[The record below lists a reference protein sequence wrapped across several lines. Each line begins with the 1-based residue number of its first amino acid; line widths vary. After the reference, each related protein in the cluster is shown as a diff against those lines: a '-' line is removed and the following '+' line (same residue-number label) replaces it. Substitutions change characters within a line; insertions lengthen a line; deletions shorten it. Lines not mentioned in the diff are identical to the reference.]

1 MGIDP
6 YNEIGNRL
14 RIRRKFSCRCNISR
28 RADKASAPASKQECA
43 YGFAANFHRS
53 IERLVSIL
61 KKWQKSLILV
71 LAFAVAI
78 LGSAIVTMQLTRR
91 EQTPVEAKTAEIGA
105 YLDRFFID
113 DYDEEKLADAAASA
127 MVEATGDRWSYY
139 LTAEEKSSYDE
150 QMRNAYVGIGVT
162 ITAQEELGGMRIEAV
177 TADGPAE
184 EAGLLTGDIITE
196 VEGEKTLDLG
206 MTGTRTKVRGEAGTF
221 VTLTILR
228 GEESFPVSVER
239 RSIQTPV
246 ATYEMLDGQ
255 IGYIKIANFD
265 TRCAEETNAAMD
277 ELIAQDAK
285 ALIFDVRNNGG
296 GYKNELVKVLDK
308 ILPEGILFQS
318 EDYQGSKQ
326 IDRSDADCIDLPMA
340 VLVNQDSYSA
350 AEFFAA
356 AIQEYD
362 WGTVVGTKTVGKG
375 NFQTAFTLSDG
386 SMLNLSIGKYYTPQG
401 RSLTDTGVI
410 PDIEITLSDE
420 DDAKLYYGQLE
431 KADDAQLQAAI
442 REITQK
448 LS

>member
-1 MGIDP
+1 M
-6 YNEIGNRL
+6 
-14 RIRRKFSCRCNISR
+14 
-28 RADKASAPASKQECA
+28 
-43 YGFAANFHRS
+43 
-53 IERLVSIL
+53 
-61 KKWQKSLILV
+61 KKGWKIV
-71 LAFAVAI
+71 LAILCAFVIAAGSFIAAVQYLNTRYAAA
-78 LGSAIVTMQLTRR
+78 LSAR
-91 EQTPVEAKTAEIGA
+91 EEDSPVQAKAAEVQEIIET
-105 YLDRFFID
+105 YFID
-113 DYDEEKLADAAASA
+113 DYDEDTLADGAASG
-127 MVEATGDRWSYY
+127 MVDATGDEWSYY
-139 LTAEEKSSYDE
+139 LSADEVAAYEES
-150 QMRNAYVGIGVT
+150 MANAYVGVG
-162 ITAQEELGGMRIEAV
+162 ITSTEDAEAGGLRVEEVVAG
-177 TADGPAE
+177 GPAE
-184 EAGLLTGDIITE
+184 EAGILVGDIITE

-206 MTGTRTKVRGEAGTF
+206 MTGTRTKVRGEEGTF

-420 DDAKLYYGQLE
+420 DGAKLYYGQLE

>member
-1 MGIDP
+1 M
-6 YNEIGNRL
+6 
-14 RIRRKFSCRCNISR
+14 
-28 RADKASAPASKQECA
+28 
-43 YGFAANFHRS
+43 
-53 IERLVSIL
+53 SIL

-150 QMRNAYVGIGVT
+150 QMQNAYVGIGVT
-162 ITAQEELGGMRIEAV
+162 ITAQKELGGMRIEAV

-206 MTGTRTKVRGEAGTF
+206 MTGTRTKVRGEEGTF

-401 RSLTDTGVI
+401 RSLTDTGI
-410 PDIEITLSDE
+410 TPDVEIALSDE
-420 DDAKLYYGQLE
+420 DGAKLYYGQLE

>member
-1 MGIDP
+1 M
-6 YNEIGNRL
+6 
-14 RIRRKFSCRCNISR
+14 
-28 RADKASAPASKQECA
+28 
-43 YGFAANFHRS
+43 
-53 IERLVSIL
+53 SIL

-91 EQTPVEAKTAEIGA
+91 EQTPAEAKTAEISA

-150 QMRNAYVGIGVT
+150 QMQNAYVGIGVT

-177 TADGPAE
+177 TAGGPAE

-206 MTGTRTKVRGEAGTF
+206 MTGTRAKVRGEEGTF

-401 RSLTDTGVI
+401 RSLTDTGI
-410 PDIEITLSDE
+410 TPDVEIALSDE
-420 DDAKLYYGQLE
+420 DGAKLYYGQLE

>member
-1 MGIDP
+1 M
-6 YNEIGNRL
+6 
-14 RIRRKFSCRCNISR
+14 
-28 RADKASAPASKQECA
+28 
-43 YGFAANFHRS
+43 
-53 IERLVSIL
+53 SIL

-150 QMRNAYVGIGVT
+150 QMQNAYVGIGVT
-162 ITAQEELGGMRIEAV
+162 ITAQKELGGMRIEAV

-206 MTGTRTKVRGEAGTF
+206 MTGTRTKVRGEEGTF

-401 RSLTDTGVI
+401 RSLTDTGI
-410 PDIEITLSDE
+410 TPDVEIALSDK
-420 DDAKLYYGQLE
+420 DGAKLYYGQLE

>member
-1 MGIDP
+1 M
-6 YNEIGNRL
+6 
-14 RIRRKFSCRCNISR
+14 
-28 RADKASAPASKQECA
+28 
-43 YGFAANFHRS
+43 
-53 IERLVSIL
+53 
-61 KKWQKSLILV
+61 KKWQKVILLV

-105 YLDRFFID
+105 YLDTFFID
-113 DYDEEKLADAAASA
+113 DYDEDKLADAAAAA

-162 ITAQEELGGMRIEAV
+162 ITAQEALGGMRIEAV
-177 TADGPAE
+177 TAGGPAE
-184 EAGLLTGDIITE
+184 EAGILVGDIITE

-206 MTGTRTKVRGEAGTF
+206 MTGTRTKVRGEEGTF

-228 GEESFPVSVER
+228 GEESFPLSVER

-246 ATYEMLDGQ
+246 ATYEMLNGQ
-255 IGYIKIANFD
+255 IGYLKIANFD
-265 TRCAEETNAAMD
+265 SRCAEETNAAMD
-277 ELIAQDAK
+277 ELIAQGAQ
-285 ALIFDVRNNGG
+285 ALIFDVRYNGG
-296 GYKNELVKVLDK
+296 GYKDELVKVLDK

-318 EDYQGSKQ
+318 KDYKGTKQ
-326 IDRSDADCIDLPMA
+326 ADRSDAACIKLPMA

-356 AIQEYD
+356 AIQEYN

-401 RSLTDTGVI
+401 RQSDRYRRHTGHRNHAFRRGRRKTLLRSAGKSGRRTITGRNPRNHPETLLTSLSL
-410 PDIEITLSDE
+410 PDIMSAESL
-420 DDAKLYYGQLE
+420 
-431 KADDAQLQAAI
+431 
-442 REITQK
+442 
-448 LS
+448 

>member
-1 MGIDP
+1 M
-6 YNEIGNRL
+6 
-14 RIRRKFSCRCNISR
+14 
-28 RADKASAPASKQECA
+28 
-43 YGFAANFHRS
+43 
-53 IERLVSIL
+53 SIL

-78 LGSAIVTMQLTRR
+78 LGSAIVTMQLTYR
-91 EQTPVEAKTAEIGA
+91 EQTPAEAKTAEIGA

-150 QMRNAYVGIGVT
+150 QMQNAYVGIGVT

-184 EAGLLTGDIITE
+184 KAGLLTGDIITE

-206 MTGTRTKVRGEAGTF
+206 MTGTRTKVRGEEGTF

-401 RSLTDTGVI
+401 RSLTDTGI
-410 PDIEITLSDE
+410 TPDVEIALSDE
-420 DDAKLYYGQLE
+420 DGAKLYYGQLE

>member
-1 MGIDP
+1 MP
-6 YNEIGNRL
+6 
-14 RIRRKFSCRCNISR
+14 
-28 RADKASAPASKQECA
+28 
-43 YGFAANFHRS
+43 
-53 IERLVSIL
+53 IL

-91 EQTPVEAKTAEIGA
+91 EQTPVEAKTAEISA

-150 QMRNAYVGIGVT
+150 QMQNAYVGIGVT

-206 MTGTRTKVRGEAGTF
+206 MTGTRTKVRGEEGSF

-228 GEESFPVSVER
+228 GEESFLVSVER

-401 RSLTDTGVI
+401 RSLTDTGI
-410 PDIEITLSDE
+410 TPDVEIALSDE

>member
-1 MGIDP
+1 M
-6 YNEIGNRL
+6 
-14 RIRRKFSCRCNISR
+14 
-28 RADKASAPASKQECA
+28 
-43 YGFAANFHRS
+43 
-53 IERLVSIL
+53 SIL

-91 EQTPVEAKTAEIGA
+91 EQTPVEAKTAEISA

-139 LTAEEKSSYDE
+139 LTAKEKSSYDE
-150 QMRNAYVGIGVT
+150 QMQNAYVGIGVT

-206 MTGTRTKVRGEAGTF
+206 MTGTRTKVRGEEGTF
-221 VTLTILR
+221 VALTILR

-277 ELIAQDAK
+277 ELIAQGAK

-401 RSLTDTGVI
+401 RSLTDTGI
-410 PDIEITLSDE
+410 TPDVEIALSDE
-420 DDAKLYYGQLE
+420 DGAKLYYGQLE

>member
-1 MGIDP
+1 M
-6 YNEIGNRL
+6 
-14 RIRRKFSCRCNISR
+14 
-28 RADKASAPASKQECA
+28 
-43 YGFAANFHRS
+43 
-53 IERLVSIL
+53 SIL

-150 QMRNAYVGIGVT
+150 QMQNAYVGIGVT

-206 MTGTRTKVRGEAGTF
+206 MTGTRAKVRGEEGTF

-401 RSLTDTGVI
+401 RSLTDTGI
-410 PDIEITLSDE
+410 TPDVEIALSDK
-420 DDAKLYYGQLE
+420 DGAKLYYGQLE

>member
-1 MGIDP
+1 M
-6 YNEIGNRL
+6 
-14 RIRRKFSCRCNISR
+14 
-28 RADKASAPASKQECA
+28 
-43 YGFAANFHRS
+43 
-53 IERLVSIL
+53 SIL

-91 EQTPVEAKTAEIGA
+91 EQTPAEAKTAEIGA

-150 QMRNAYVGIGVT
+150 QMQNAYVGIGVT

-401 RSLTDTGVI
+401 RSLTDTGI
-410 PDIEITLSDE
+410 TPDVEIALSDK
-420 DDAKLYYGQLE
+420 DGAKLYYGQLE

>member
-1 MGIDP
+1 M
-6 YNEIGNRL
+6 
-14 RIRRKFSCRCNISR
+14 
-28 RADKASAPASKQECA
+28 
-43 YGFAANFHRS
+43 
-53 IERLVSIL
+53 SIL

-91 EQTPVEAKTAEIGA
+91 EQTPAEAKTAEIGA

-150 QMRNAYVGIGVT
+150 QMQNAYVGIGVT
-162 ITAQEELGGMRIEAV
+162 ITAQKELGGMRIEAV

-206 MTGTRTKVRGEAGTF
+206 MTGTRTKVRGEEGTF

-326 IDRSDADCIDLPMA
+326 IDRSDADYIDLPMA

-401 RSLTDTGVI
+401 RSLTDTGVT
-410 PDIEITLSDE
+410 PDVEIALSDE
-420 DDAKLYYGQLE
+420 DGAKLYYGQLE

>member
-1 MGIDP
+1 MLTDSPQI
-6 YNEIGNRL
+6 
-14 RIRRKFSCRCNISR
+14 
-28 RADKASAPASKQECA
+28 
-43 YGFAANFHRS
+43 S

-127 MVEATGDRWSYY
+127 MVERHSRQQQGGQ
-139 LTAEEKSSYDE
+139 LIEEKSSYDE

-401 RSLTDTGVI
+401 RSLTDTGI
-410 PDIEITLSDE
+410 TPDVEIALSDE
-420 DDAKLYYGQLE
+420 DGAKLYYGQLE

>member
-1 MGIDP
+1 M
-6 YNEIGNRL
+6 L
-14 RIRRKFSCRCNISR
+14 L
-28 RADKASAPASKQECA
+28 A
-43 YGFAANFHRS
+43 
-53 IERLVSIL
+53 
-61 KKWQKSLILV
+61 

-78 LGSAIVTMQLTRR
+78 LGSSIVTIQLTQR
-91 EQTPVEAKTAEIGA
+91 EQTPIEAKTAEIGA

-113 DYDEEKLADAAASA
+113 DYDEDALADAAASA
-127 MVEATGDRWSYY
+127 MVAATGDRWSYY

-150 QMRNAYVGIGVT
+150 QMQNAYVGIGVT

-177 TADGPAE
+177 TAGGPAE
-184 EAGLLTGDIITE
+184 EAGILVGDIITE
-196 VEGEKTLDLG
+196 VEGEKTLELG
-206 MTGTRTKVRGEAGTF
+206 MAGTRAKVRGEEGTS
-221 VTLTILR
+221 VTLTVLR
-228 GEESFPVSVER
+228 GEARFPVTVER

-255 IGYIKIANFD
+255 IGYIRIANFD
-265 TRCAEETNAAMD
+265 SRCAEETNAAMD
-277 ELIAQDAK
+277 ELIAQGAK
-285 ALIFDVRNNGG
+285 ALIFDVRYNGG
-296 GYKNELVKVLDK
+296 GYKDELVKVLDK

-318 EDYQGSKQ
+318 EDYKGTKQ
-326 IDRSDADCIDLPMA
+326 TDRSDESSIELPMA

-362 WGTVVGTKTVGKG
+362 WGTIVGTKTVGKG

-401 RSLTDTGVI
+401 RSLTGTGVT
-410 PDIEITLSDE
+410 PDIELALSDE
-420 DDAKLYYGQLE
+420 NEAKLSYGRLE

-442 REITQK
+442 REISQK

>member
-1 MGIDP
+1 M
-6 YNEIGNRL
+6 
-14 RIRRKFSCRCNISR
+14 
-28 RADKASAPASKQECA
+28 
-43 YGFAANFHRS
+43 
-53 IERLVSIL
+53 SIL

-78 LGSAIVTMQLTRR
+78 LGSAIVTMQLTYR
-91 EQTPVEAKTAEIGA
+91 EQTPAEAKTAEIGA

-139 LTAEEKSSYDE
+139 LTAKEKSSYDE
-150 QMRNAYVGIGVT
+150 QMQNAYVGIGVT

-206 MTGTRTKVRGEAGTF
+206 MTGTRTKVRGEEGTF
-221 VTLTILR
+221 VALTILR

-401 RSLTDTGVI
+401 RSLTDTGI
-410 PDIEITLSDE
+410 TPDVEIALSDE
-420 DDAKLYYGQLE
+420 DGAKLYYGQLE

>member
-1 MGIDP
+1 M
-6 YNEIGNRL
+6 
-14 RIRRKFSCRCNISR
+14 
-28 RADKASAPASKQECA
+28 
-43 YGFAANFHRS
+43 
-53 IERLVSIL
+53 SIL

-78 LGSAIVTMQLTRR
+78 LGSAIVTMQLTYR
-91 EQTPVEAKTAEIGA
+91 EQTPAEAKTAEIGA

-150 QMRNAYVGIGVT
+150 QMQNAYVGIGVT
-162 ITAQEELGGMRIEAV
+162 ITAQKELGGMRIEAV

-206 MTGTRTKVRGEAGTF
+206 MTGTRTKVRGEEGTF

-401 RSLTDTGVI
+401 RSLTDTGI
-410 PDIEITLSDE
+410 TPDVEIALSDE
-420 DDAKLYYGQLE
+420 DGAKLYYGQLE

>member
-1 MGIDP
+1 M
-6 YNEIGNRL
+6 
-14 RIRRKFSCRCNISR
+14 
-28 RADKASAPASKQECA
+28 
-43 YGFAANFHRS
+43 
-53 IERLVSIL
+53 SIL

-91 EQTPVEAKTAEIGA
+91 EQTPAEAKTAEISA

-150 QMRNAYVGIGVT
+150 QMQNAYVGIGVT

-206 MTGTRTKVRGEAGTF
+206 MTGTRTKVRGEEGTF

-228 GEESFPVSVER
+228 GEECFPVSVER

-308 ILPEGILFQS
+308 MLPEGILFQS

-356 AIQEYD
+356 AIQEYN
-362 WGTVVGTKTVGKG
+362 WGTVVGMKTVGKG

-401 RSLTDTGVI
+401 RSLTDTGI
-410 PDIEITLSDE
+410 TPDVEIALSDE
-420 DDAKLYYGQLE
+420 DGAKLYYGQLE

>member
-1 MGIDP
+1 
-6 YNEIGNRL
+6 
-14 RIRRKFSCRCNISR
+14 
-28 RADKASAPASKQECA
+28 
-43 YGFAANFHRS
+43 
-53 IERLVSIL
+53 VSIL

-78 LGSAIVTMQLTRR
+78 LGSAIVTMQLTYR
-91 EQTPVEAKTAEIGA
+91 EQTPAEAKTAEIGA

-150 QMRNAYVGIGVT
+150 QMQNAYVGIGVT

-177 TADGPAE
+177 TAGGPAE

-206 MTGTRTKVRGEAGTF
+206 MTGTRTKVREEGTF

-401 RSLTDTGVI
+401 RSLTDTGI
-410 PDIEITLSDE
+410 TPDVEIALSDE
-420 DDAKLYYGQLE
+420 DGAKLYYGQLE

>member
-1 MGIDP
+1 MGPPEAKKKHPIP
-6 YNEIGNRL
+6 
-14 RIRRKFSCRCNISR
+14 
-28 RADKASAPASKQECA
+28 
-43 YGFAANFHRS
+43 
-53 IERLVSIL
+53 ERLVSIV
-61 KKWQKSLILV
+61 KKWQKILLLV

-78 LGSAIVTMQLTRR
+78 LGSSIVTMQLLTRGG
-91 EQTPVEAKTAEIGA
+91 TPAEDKAAEVSA

-113 DYDEEKLADAAASA
+113 DYDEDALADAAAAA

-150 QMRNAYVGIGVT
+150 QMQNAYVGIGVT
-162 ITAQEELGGMRIEAV
+162 ITLQEQDGGMRVEQV
-177 TADGPAE
+177 TAGGPAE
-184 EAGLLTGDIITE
+184 EAGMQVGDIITE
-196 VEGEKTLDLG
+196 VEGESTLTLG
-206 MTGTRTKVRGEAGTF
+206 MAGTRAKVRGEEGTS
-221 VTLTILR
+221 VSLTILR
-228 GEESFPVSVER
+228 GGGRLTLTVER
-239 RSIQTPV
+239 RSIETAV
-246 ATYEMLDGQ
+246 ATYEMLDDQ
-255 IGYIKIANFD
+255 IGYVKIANFD
-265 TRCAEETNAAMD
+265 TRCFDETSAAID
-277 ELIAQDAK
+277 ALLADGAQ

-296 GYKNELVKVLDK
+296 GYKDELVKILDRL
-308 ILPEGILFQS
+308 LPEGILFQS
-318 EDYQGSKQ
+318 EDYSGTKQ
-326 IDRSDADCIDLPMA
+326 TDRSDAACIELPMA

-420 DDAKLYYGQLE
+420 DGAKLYYGQLE

-442 REITQK
+442 RAIRQK
-448 LS
+448 IS

>member
-1 MGIDP
+1 M
-6 YNEIGNRL
+6 
-14 RIRRKFSCRCNISR
+14 
-28 RADKASAPASKQECA
+28 
-43 YGFAANFHRS
+43 
-53 IERLVSIL
+53 SIL

-91 EQTPVEAKTAEIGA
+91 EQTPAEAKTAEISA

-150 QMRNAYVGIGVT
+150 QMQNAYVGIGVT

-206 MTGTRTKVRGEAGTF
+206 MTGTRTKVRGEEGTF

-401 RSLTDTGVI
+401 RSLTDTGI
-410 PDIEITLSDE
+410 TPDVEIALSDE
-420 DDAKLYYGQLE
+420 DGAKLYYGQLE

>member
-1 MGIDP
+1 M
-6 YNEIGNRL
+6 
-14 RIRRKFSCRCNISR
+14 
-28 RADKASAPASKQECA
+28 
-43 YGFAANFHRS
+43 
-53 IERLVSIL
+53 SIL

-71 LAFAVAI
+71 LALAVAI

-91 EQTPVEAKTAEIGA
+91 EQTPVEAKTAEISA

-150 QMRNAYVGIGVT
+150 QMQNAYVGIGVT

-177 TADGPAE
+177 TAGGPAE
-184 EAGLLTGDIITE
+184 KAGLLTGDIITE

-206 MTGTRTKVRGEAGTF
+206 MTGTRTKVRGEEGTF

-401 RSLTDTGVI
+401 RSLTDTGI
-410 PDIEITLSDE
+410 TPDVEIALSDE
-420 DDAKLYYGQLE
+420 DGAKLYYGQLE

>member
-1 MGIDP
+1 M
-6 YNEIGNRL
+6 
-14 RIRRKFSCRCNISR
+14 
-28 RADKASAPASKQECA
+28 
-43 YGFAANFHRS
+43 
-53 IERLVSIL
+53 SIL

-91 EQTPVEAKTAEIGA
+91 EQTPVEAKTAEISA

-150 QMRNAYVGIGVT
+150 QMQNAYVGIGVA

-177 TADGPAE
+177 TAGGPAE

-206 MTGTRTKVRGEAGTF
+206 MTGTRTKVRGEEGTF

-228 GEESFPVSVER
+228 GEESFHVSVGR

-401 RSLTDTGVI
+401 RSLTDTGI
-410 PDIEITLSDE
+410 TPDVEIALSDE
-420 DDAKLYYGQLE
+420 DGAKLYYGQLE

-442 REITQK
+442 REITRK

>member
-1 MGIDP
+1 M
-6 YNEIGNRL
+6 
-14 RIRRKFSCRCNISR
+14 
-28 RADKASAPASKQECA
+28 
-43 YGFAANFHRS
+43 
-53 IERLVSIL
+53 SIL

-78 LGSAIVTMQLTRR
+78 LGSAIVTMQLTYR
-91 EQTPVEAKTAEIGA
+91 EQTPAEAKTAEIGA

-150 QMRNAYVGIGVT
+150 QMQNAYVGIGVT
-162 ITAQEELGGMRIEAV
+162 ITAQKELGGMRIEAV

-326 IDRSDADCIDLPMA
+326 IDRSEADCIDLPMA

-401 RSLTDTGVI
+401 RSLTDTGI
-410 PDIEITLSDE
+410 TPDVEIALSDE

>member
-1 MGIDP
+1 M
-6 YNEIGNRL
+6 
-14 RIRRKFSCRCNISR
+14 
-28 RADKASAPASKQECA
+28 
-43 YGFAANFHRS
+43 
-53 IERLVSIL
+53 SIL

-326 IDRSDADCIDLPMA
+326 IDRSEADCIDLPMA

-401 RSLTDTGVI
+401 RSLTDTGI
-410 PDIEITLSDE
+410 TPDVEIALSDE
-420 DDAKLYYGQLE
+420 DGAKLYYGQLE

>member
-1 MGIDP
+1 M
-6 YNEIGNRL
+6 
-14 RIRRKFSCRCNISR
+14 
-28 RADKASAPASKQECA
+28 
-43 YGFAANFHRS
+43 
-53 IERLVSIL
+53 SIL

-91 EQTPVEAKTAEIGA
+91 EQTPAEAKTAEISA

-127 MVEATGDRWSYY
+127 MVEATGDRWRYY
-139 LTAEEKSSYDE
+139 LTAEETSSYDE
-150 QMRNAYVGIGVT
+150 QMQNAYVGIGVT

-177 TADGPAE
+177 TAGGPAE

-206 MTGTRTKVRGEAGTF
+206 MTGTRTKVRGEEGTF

-246 ATYEMLDGQ
+246 ATYEMLNGQ

-308 ILPEGILFQS
+308 ILPDGILFQS

-401 RSLTDTGVI
+401 RSLTDTGI
-410 PDIEITLSDE
+410 TPDVEIALSDE
-420 DDAKLYYGQLE
+420 DGAKLYYGQLE

>member
-1 MGIDP
+1 M
-6 YNEIGNRL
+6 
-14 RIRRKFSCRCNISR
+14 
-28 RADKASAPASKQECA
+28 
-43 YGFAANFHRS
+43 
-53 IERLVSIL
+53 SIL

-150 QMRNAYVGIGVT
+150 QMQNAYVGIGVT
-162 ITAQEELGGMRIEAV
+162 ITAQKELGGMRIEAV

-184 EAGLLTGDIITE
+184 KAGLLTGDIITE

-206 MTGTRTKVRGEAGTF
+206 MTGTRTKVRGEEGTF

-308 ILPEGILFQS
+308 IRPEGILFQS

-401 RSLTDTGVI
+401 RSLTDTGI
-410 PDIEITLSDE
+410 TPDVEIALSDE
-420 DDAKLYYGQLE
+420 DGAKLYYGQLE

>member
-1 MGIDP
+1 
-6 YNEIGNRL
+6 
-14 RIRRKFSCRCNISR
+14 
-28 RADKASAPASKQECA
+28 
-43 YGFAANFHRS
+43 
-53 IERLVSIL
+53 VSIL

-78 LGSAIVTMQLTRR
+78 LGSAIVTMQLTYR
-91 EQTPVEAKTAEIGA
+91 EQTPAEAKTAEIGA

-150 QMRNAYVGIGVT
+150 QMQNAYVGIGVT
-162 ITAQEELGGMRIEAV
+162 ITAQKELGGMRIEAV

-206 MTGTRTKVRGEAGTF
+206 MTGTRTKVRGEEGTF

-401 RSLTDTGVI
+401 RSLTDTGI
-410 PDIEITLSDE
+410 TPDVEIALSDE
-420 DDAKLYYGQLE
+420 DGAKLYYGQLE

>member
-1 MGIDP
+1 M
-6 YNEIGNRL
+6 
-14 RIRRKFSCRCNISR
+14 
-28 RADKASAPASKQECA
+28 
-43 YGFAANFHRS
+43 
-53 IERLVSIL
+53 SIL

-78 LGSAIVTMQLTRR
+78 LGSAIVTMQLTYR
-91 EQTPVEAKTAEIGA
+91 EQTPAEAKTAEIGA

-150 QMRNAYVGIGVT
+150 QMQNAYVGIGVT
-162 ITAQEELGGMRIEAV
+162 ITAQKEPGGMRIEAV

-206 MTGTRTKVRGEAGTF
+206 MTGTRTKVRGEEGTF

-401 RSLTDTGVI
+401 RSLTDTGI
-410 PDIEITLSDE
+410 TPDVEIALSDK
-420 DDAKLYYGQLE
+420 DGAKLYYGQLE

>member
-1 MGIDP
+1 M
-6 YNEIGNRL
+6 
-14 RIRRKFSCRCNISR
+14 
-28 RADKASAPASKQECA
+28 
-43 YGFAANFHRS
+43 
-53 IERLVSIL
+53 SIL

-78 LGSAIVTMQLTRR
+78 LGSAIVTMQLTYR
-91 EQTPVEAKTAEIGA
+91 EQTPAEAKTAEIGA

-150 QMRNAYVGIGVT
+150 QMQNAYVGIGVT
-162 ITAQEELGGMRIEAV
+162 ITAQKELGGMRIEAV

-184 EAGLLTGDIITE
+184 KAGLLTGDIITE

-206 MTGTRTKVRGEAGTF
+206 MTGTRTKVRGEEGTF

-401 RSLTDTGVI
+401 RSLTDTGI
-410 PDIEITLSDE
+410 TPDVEIALSDE

>member
-1 MGIDP
+1 M
-6 YNEIGNRL
+6 
-14 RIRRKFSCRCNISR
+14 
-28 RADKASAPASKQECA
+28 
-43 YGFAANFHRS
+43 
-53 IERLVSIL
+53 SIL

-150 QMRNAYVGIGVT
+150 QMQNAYVGIGVT
-162 ITAQEELGGMRIEAV
+162 ITAQKELGGMRIEAV

-308 ILPEGILFQS
+308 IRPEGILFQS

-401 RSLTDTGVI
+401 RSLTDTGI
-410 PDIEITLSDE
+410 TPDVEIALSDE
-420 DDAKLYYGQLE
+420 DGAKLYYGQLE